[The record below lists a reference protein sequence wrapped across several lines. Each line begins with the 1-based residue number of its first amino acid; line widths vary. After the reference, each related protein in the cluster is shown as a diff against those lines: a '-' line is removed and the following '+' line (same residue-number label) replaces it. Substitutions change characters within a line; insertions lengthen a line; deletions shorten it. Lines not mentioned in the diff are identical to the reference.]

1 MDRLSDGLNAIESAN
16 SSLEARASK
25 IVSGSTGAIA
35 AIAGVASI
43 PAQAWEVSGPFA
55 AVIAA
60 LCGSVLVMFWFAARL
75 WGPAPACV
83 PVGHDVAVLYADY
96 IAESEDVAF
105 NNALIDSS
113 KAFEHAKWVNE
124 IKGREIRHMLIVLQ
138 VQVVLLGAA
147 VITRAFG

>member
-1 MDRLSDGLNAIESAN
+1 
-16 SSLEARASK
+16 
-25 IVSGSTGAIA
+25 
-35 AIAGVASI
+35 
-43 PAQAWEVSGPFA
+43 
-55 AVIAA
+55 
-60 LCGSVLVMFWFAARL
+60 
-75 WGPAPACV
+75 
-83 PVGHDVAVLYADY
+83 LYADY